1 MNNKLNLE
9 LSEIRKEKFLN
20 NNTRINNYPNKL
32 DAEET
37 KANIYP
43 KNYLF
48 NKINLVNKSNN
59 LLIKSR
65 NNNILKP
72 IIQSRFSNNNESI
85 INKIKYRIKQ
95 KSTNETVKDK
105 LDNRIHNINML
116 SRNSSFLNNMKSK
129 KIFNFKNCAIRNKS
143 TSFIFDGMNQIF
155 PLIKPRKILINIYSG
170 PYEYKIN
177 DISKSNNNYKKFGK
191 NSIYMGERYNPEN
204 YAIKEKIKVGRNYYG
219 ALYSC

>member
-1 MNNKLNLE
+1 
-9 LSEIRKEKFLN
+9 
-20 NNTRINNYPNKL
+20 
-32 DAEET
+32 
-37 KANIYP
+37 
-43 KNYLF
+43 
-48 NKINLVNKSNN
+48 
-59 LLIKSR
+59 
-65 NNNILKP
+65 
-72 IIQSRFSNNNESI
+72 
-85 INKIKYRIKQ
+85 
-95 KSTNETVKDK
+95 
-105 LDNRIHNINML
+105 ML

-177 DISKSNNNYKKFGK
+177 DISKNNFNYKKFGK